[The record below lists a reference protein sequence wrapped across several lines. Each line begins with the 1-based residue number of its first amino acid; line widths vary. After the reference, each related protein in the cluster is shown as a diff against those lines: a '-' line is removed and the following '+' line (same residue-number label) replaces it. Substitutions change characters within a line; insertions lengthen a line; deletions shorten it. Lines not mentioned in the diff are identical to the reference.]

1 VLAVSLAL
9 FAFLFET
16 PLAALLVAAGAA
28 SIPVII
34 HLLNRN
40 RYRIVTWAAM
50 RFLLAAQRKN
60 TRRLRLEQM
69 VLLAVRTLIVLLLV
83 LAMMSVMPWTEAL
96 WQRLFPGRASL
107 AVVGGR
113 RTHKILVLDGSFSM
127 ALRAG
132 EGTCF
137 DRARALAS
145 RLVLESPGGDGFSV
159 VLMSA
164 PPRRIVAEPSDD
176 ARKVAEEVQA
186 LHLPHGNADLVA
198 TFNAVEDMLGK
209 SPEKFQEREVYFLTD
224 LQRSS
229 WTARQATDPTVVLQ
243 KIQAKARTVFLD
255 VGQDGAANLAVT
267 QLTLGQ
273 ALVTTGAET
282 PVTATIHNYGSEPV
296 QQKRVELWVGKAR
309 GSSNDPPFAPRLV
322 HQEVVDVAPG
332 QSTPVSFRYKF
343 ATPGDFAVQVRLEND
358 ALELDDTRTLIVSVK
373 DTVPVMLV
381 NGKPAAAL
389 YDRATEWL
397 KDALNPFQAEQTPRH
412 IPARPKVLTES
423 QFADV
428 GLGDL
433 TPYDCV
439 FLCDVARLSAAEVRR
454 LETHLQRGGGVV
466 FCLGP
471 QVDLEAYNRLL
482 YRDGEKGIL
491 PAKLI
496 GTRVAPTDRPY
507 SFFAEE
513 ESYRLPPLD
522 AFAGENDRPSL
533 ATARFRQYVRVEVP
547 PRSGARTILSFVPAP
562 LVNPTARNDSLEA
575 KLVQPPGEPA
585 LIAWQRY
592 RGQVILF
599 TSTVNMDWTTWPI
612 SPSFPAFMQEL
623 LRLAV
628 SGRLRGQATLVGDS
642 LEEVLPVGSAG
653 LEVVVHTPDGRP
665 EETRTQDRE
674 ENAVLRWTDT
684 DVSGIY
690 RATIGRHPQD
700 YLFAVNVPTATESQQ
715 ATESD
720 LTRTNRDELLSAY
733 PGWDFQIVT
742 DPADVSHS
750 GGPMTV
756 PAGTDWPVRGLGTGL
771 ARNLLLIMLA
781 LMVAEVVLAWRF
793 GHHAAARNINENPP
807 ASGWLV
813 PGLIAGCVGLA
824 FALLAGVLVH
834 AAWTG
839 DFLGFLPDHWRRVLE
854 EQFEIP
860 PPTPGE
866 GTCWRLEYTPYLRDA
881 GTDPW
886 LAGAFALAIAGV
898 VVVIYLNEGR
908 TASSRYQLLLA
919 GLRIGLVLLTLAVLL
934 PQLRL
939 LFERQSW
946 PDIAIIIDDSRSMSH
961 ADLYQDLHVR
971 QAAERLA
978 KLGSLSAPER
988 LQIAQALV
996 TRTQPDWLET
1006 LLTRY
1011 QVKVHVYHCSG
1022 KAARIADVTDETDA
1036 HQHAEAIQAIRN
1048 LRAEGDSSQLGG
1060 AVRQVLNDF
1069 RGSSLAAV
1077 VMLTDGV
1084 TTEGE
1089 DLVKASRYAAQVGV
1103 PLFFVG
1109 IGDAHEVRD
1118 LKLHDLQVED
1128 SVYVNDTIVF
1138 EVRLTGQGYTNLTV
1152 PVTLWEKGA
1161 DRPLDTQVVR
1171 VDPQG
1176 KPVKVRLKAKPT
1188 EAGEKVYVIQVPEQP
1203 DEVKP
1208 ADNNRLER
1216 TIYVRETKRIK
1227 VLYVEGYA
1235 RYEYRFIKAL
1245 LERESAQDPRNK
1257 TLDLKV
1263 LLLDADF
1270 EYPKL
1275 DKSALAEFPSKVEL
1289 SQFDVLI
1296 FGDVDPADPKLNK
1309 HLPNVAD
1316 FVRERGGGF
1325 LMIAGTYYSPHA
1337 FKDSPLRDILP
1348 IEVVGPER
1356 EESDYTVPFQPRL
1369 TGTGRFH
1376 PMFRFSP
1383 DEADN
1388 TAIWEHLA
1396 PIYWWSECYRAKP
1409 GAEVLAV
1416 HPHRDALTADRP
1428 SAGEAKHPLMVQQFV
1443 GAGRSMFFGVD
1454 ETWRW
1459 RYREDELRFNQFWIQ
1474 TVRHLSRTRLGRVE
1488 LRLDRQTPYR
1498 RGEPMKI
1505 TVRFPDD
1512 APAPSPETE
1521 VKVLVERSLS
1531 RPDTPPEIEGQTL
1544 ALTRVEGSRG
1554 TYEGLLTRTPEG
1566 EYRFWLSSPAIS
1578 GPRPHAEG
1586 QVLPP
1591 PGEMDRLRMNQQD
1604 MERAAEET
1612 RGRFYTLP
1620 DADNLFHDLPSGSR
1634 VALSTSQPPWLLWN
1648 HSAMFLFTLLVL
1660 TAEWVLR
1667 KRKHLV

>member
-1 VLAVSLAL
+1 VLAVSFGLV
-9 FAFLFET
+9 AFLFET
-16 PLAALLVAAGAA
+16 PLAALLAAAGAV
-28 SIPVII
+28 SIPII
-34 HLLNRN
+34 VHLLNRN

-69 VLLAVRTLIVLLLV
+69 LLLTVRTLIVLLLV
-83 LAMMSVMPWTEAL
+83 LAMISVMPWTEGI
-96 WQRLFPGRASL
+96 WQRLFPGQASL
-107 AVVGGR
+107 ASVGSR

-127 ALRAG
+127 ALRTG
-132 EGTCF
+132 EGTRF
-137 DRARALAS
+137 DRARSLAA
-145 RLVLESPGGDGFSV
+145 RIVLEAQGGDGFSV
-159 VLMSA
+159 VLMAA
-164 PPRRIVAEPSDD
+164 PPRRIISDPSDD
-176 ARKVAEEVQA
+176 AHKVAEEIQA

-198 TFNAVEDMLGK
+198 TFNAVEDMLRK

-224 LQRSS
+224 MQRST
-229 WTARQATDPTVVLQ
+229 WTERQRADPNAVLQ
-243 KIQAKARTVFLD
+243 KIQAAARTIFVD
-255 VGQDGAANLAVT
+255 VGLEDAGNLAVT
-267 QLTLGQ
+267 QLTVGNEF
-273 ALVTTGAET
+273 VVTGAET
-282 PVTATIHNYGSEPV
+282 TVTATVHNYGTEAV
-296 QQKRVELWVGKAR
+296 KQKRVELWVGRAR
-309 GSSNDPPFAPRLV
+309 ATASDQPFAPRLAQ
-322 HQEVVDVAPG
+322 QETADVAAG
-332 QSTPVSFRYKF
+332 QSRPVSFRYQF
-343 ATPGDFAVQVRLEND
+343 SAPGDYAVQVRLEKD
-358 ALELDDTRTLIVSVK
+358 DLELDDTRTLIVSVK

-381 NGKPAAAL
+381 NGKPASEL

-397 KDALNPFQAEQTPRH
+397 KDALNPFPVDHTPRYLA
-412 IPARPKVLTES
+412 PRPRVLTEA

-433 TPYDCV
+433 TSYDCV

-466 FCLGP
+466 ICLGP
-471 QVDLEAYNRLL
+471 QVDREAYNRLL
-482 YRDGEKGIL
+482 YRNGEGIL
-491 PAKLI
+491 PARLV
-496 GTRVAPTDRPY
+496 GLAPTDPP
-507 SFFAEE
+507 FAFAAEE
-513 ESYRLPPLD
+513 NSYRLPPLD
-522 AFAGENDRPSL
+522 AFAGDNDRLSL
-533 ATARFRQYVRVEVP
+533 ATARFRNYVRVELP
-547 PRSGARTILSFVPAP
+547 SASRARVALSFVPAP
-562 LVNPTARNDSLEA
+562 VVNPTSRSDSLKA
-575 KLVQPPGEPA
+575 KPEMMAGDPA
-585 LIAWQRY
+585 LIVFQRY
-592 RGQVILF
+592 RGQVVVF

-612 SPSFPAFMQEL
+612 SPGYPPFMQEL

-642 LEEVLPVGSAG
+642 LDEVLPVGSAG
-653 LEVVVHTPDGRP
+653 LDVVVHTPDGRS

-690 RATIGRHPQD
+690 RATIGQHPQD
-700 YLFAVNVPTATESQQ
+700 YLFAVNVPTATDSQQ
-715 ATESD
+715 ASESD
-720 LTRTNRDELLSAY
+720 LTRTNRDELQSAY
-733 PGWDFQIVT
+733 PGWEIQIVT
-742 DPADVSHS
+742 DPAHVVRAS
-750 GGPMTV
+750 GPIAAGA
-756 PAGTDWPVRGLGTGL
+756 AGTDWPVRGVGTGL

-781 LMVAEVVLAWRF
+781 LMVTEVVLAWRF
-793 GHHAAARNINENPP
+793 GHHNTAGTIHENPP

-813 PGLIAGCVGLA
+813 PALVAGSAGLG
-824 FALLAGVLVH
+824 FALVAGVLVH

-839 DFLGFLPDHWRRVLE
+839 DFLGFLPERARRVVE
-854 EQFEIP
+854 EQFGIP

-881 GTDPW
+881 ATDPW

-898 VVVIYLNEGR
+898 VLVIYWHEGR
-908 TASSRYQLLLA
+908 TASSRYKLLLA

-946 PDIAIIIDDSRSMSH
+946 PDIAIIIDDSQSMSH
-961 ADLYQDLHVR
+961 VDQYQDLRVR

-988 LQIAQALV
+988 LQIAQALL
-996 TRTQPDWLET
+996 TRTQPSWLET
-1006 LLTRY
+1006 LLTRH
-1011 QVKVHVYHCSG
+1011 QVKVCVYHCSG
-1022 KAARIADVTDETDA
+1022 KAARIAEVTDETNPR
-1036 HQHAEAIQAIRN
+1036 QHAAATQAIED

-1118 LKLHDLQVED
+1118 LRLHDLQVED

-1138 EVRLTGQGYTNLTV
+1138 EVRLTGQGYTDLTV
-1152 PVTLWEKGA
+1152 PVTLWEKGK
-1161 DRPLDTQVVR
+1161 DKPLDTQVVR
-1171 VDPQG
+1171 VDPLG
-1176 KPVKVRLKAKPT
+1176 KPVKVRLKDKPT
-1188 EAGEKVYVIQVPEQP
+1188 QAGEKVYVIQVPEQP

-1216 TIYVRETKRIK
+1216 TIYVRESKLIK
-1227 VLYVEGYA
+1227 VLFVEGHA
-1235 RYEYRFIKAL
+1235 RYEYRFVKAL
-1245 LERESAQDPRNK
+1245 LERESAQHPRNK
-1257 TLDLKV
+1257 TIDLRV

-1270 EYPKL
+1270 DYPRL
-1275 DKSALAEFPSKVEL
+1275 DKSALAEFPGKAEL
-1289 SQFDVLI
+1289 NQFDVLI
-1296 FGDVDPADPKLNK
+1296 FGDVDPADPKLAK

-1325 LMIAGTYYSPHA
+1325 LMIAGNYYSPQA

-1348 IEVVGPER
+1348 IEVAGPER
-1356 EESDYTVPFQPRL
+1356 DEGEYVVPFQPKL

-1376 PMFRFSP
+1376 PIFRFSS

-1388 TAIWEHLA
+1388 TAIWDHLA
-1396 PIYWWSECYRAKP
+1396 KIYWWSECYRAKP

-1416 HPHRDALTADRP
+1416 HPHREAVTGNRAAGADD
-1428 SAGEAKHPLMVQQFV
+1428 KHPLMVQQFV
-1443 GAGRSMFFGVD
+1443 GAGRSMFFGID

-1474 TVRHLSRTRLGRVE
+1474 TVRYLSRARLGRVD

-1498 RGEPMKI
+1498 RGEPIMA
-1505 TVRFPDD
+1505 TARFPDD
-1512 APAPSPETE
+1512 AAPPSPETE
-1521 VKVLVERSLS
+1521 VKVLVERSLA
-1531 RPDTPPEIEGQTL
+1531 RPDGPPEIEGQTL
-1544 ALTRVEGSRG
+1544 ALSRVEGSRG
-1554 TYEGLLTRTPEG
+1554 TYQGVLTRTPEG
-1566 EYRFWLSSPAIS
+1566 EYRFWLSAPAVS

-1586 QVLPP
+1586 RVLPP

-1604 MERAAEET
+1604 MERAAQES
-1612 RGRFYTLP
+1612 RGHFYTLV

-1634 VALSTSQPPWLLWN
+1634 VALRTSQPPWLLWN
-1648 HSAMFLFTLLVL
+1648 HTAMFLFALLVL